1 MALNNCVF
9 LGRLVKDPETGKTQ
23 SDVSYCR
30 FCIAVDRGYVK
41 DGEERKADFIDC
53 LAWRGTAEFI
63 GKWFHKGDMIG
74 VTGAIQTGM
83 YEKDGVK
90 RKTWDLVVQQAS
102 FAGSKSDAKPAGQV
116 AQDGVPEGFTR
127 LAETDVPF

>member
-1 MALNNCVF
+1 MAINNCTF

-30 FCIAVDRGYVK
+30 FTIAVDRGYVK

-53 LAWRGTAEFI
+53 LAWRGTAEFV

-74 VTGAIQTGM
+74 VTGQLQTGM

-90 RKTWDLVVQQAS
+90 RKTYECVIREAS
-102 FAGSKSDAKPAGQV
+102 FAGSKADAKPADQPT
-116 AQDGVPEGFTR
+116 QDGVPEGFTR

>member
-9 LGRLVKDPETGKTQ
+9 LGRLVKDPEKEKTQ

-41 DGEERKADFIDC
+41 EGEERKADFIDC

-63 GKWFHKGDMIG
+63 GKYFHKGDLIG

-102 FAGSKSDAKPAGQV
+102 FAGSKSDTKPAGQ
-116 AQDGVPEGFTR
+116 ATQDGVPEGFTR
-127 LAETDVPF
+127 LADTDVPF